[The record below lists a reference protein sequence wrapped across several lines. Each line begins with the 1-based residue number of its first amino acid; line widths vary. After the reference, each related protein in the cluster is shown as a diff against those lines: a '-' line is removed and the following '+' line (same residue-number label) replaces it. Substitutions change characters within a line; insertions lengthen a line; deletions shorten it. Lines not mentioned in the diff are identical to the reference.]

1 MLADGIARVMEYVTE
16 HYQLLD
22 LHDLEDIIEYQK
34 EKSLNEARAAAEAAG
49 EVFEEA
55 EEEEEEWDPFE
66 GMEVGGTITVDSI
79 LDHGSVSV
87 RVHVCACVFVQV
99 CVLRKNASE

>member
-34 EKSLNEARAAAEAAG
+34 EKALNEARAAAEAAG

-55 EEEEEEWDPFE
+55 EEEEEWDPFE

-79 LDHGSVSV
+79 LDHGSASV

>member
-34 EKSLNEARAAAEAAG
+34 EKALNEARAAAEAAG

-55 EEEEEEWDPFE
+55 EEEEWDPFE

-79 LDHGSVSV
+79 LDHGSASV
-87 RVHVCACVFVQV
+87 RVDVCVCVCASV
-99 CVLRKNASE
+99 CAA

>member
-1 MLADGIARVMEYVTE
+1 MEYVTE

-22 LHDLEDIIEYQK
+22 LQDLEDIIEYQK
-34 EKSLNEARAAAEAAG
+34 EKALNEARAAAEAAG

-55 EEEEEEWDPFE
+55 EEEEEWDPFE

>member
-34 EKSLNEARAAAEAAG
+34 EKALNEARAAAEAAG
-49 EVFEEA
+49 GGFEEA

>member
-34 EKSLNEARAAAEAAG
+34 EKALNEARAAAEAAG

-55 EEEEEEWDPFE
+55 EEEEEWDPFE

-79 LDHGSVSV
+79 LDHGSASV
-87 RVHVCACVFVQV
+87 RVDVCVCVCASV
-99 CVLRKNASE
+99 CAA

>member
-34 EKSLNEARAAAEAAG
+34 EKALNEARAAAEAAG
-49 EVFEEA
+49 GVFEA
-55 EEEEEEWDPFE
+55 EEEEEWDPFE

-79 LDHGSVSV
+79 LDHGAASV
-87 RVHVCACVFVQV
+87 RLHVCACVFVQV
-99 CVLRKNASE
+99 CVLRENASE